1 MARRATSH
9 RVHRLTI
16 VLDGTNPPVWRR
28 VDVPSVTRLGGLHAI
43 IQAVLGWNDEHL
55 HTFEFGGRR
64 YSDRGDDHPGFG
76 PPDRDERGVR
86 VGDVLRRP
94 GSRGTYTYD
103 LGDEWRHTVTVEDI
117 DDAPPDAVYPRFLN
131 GHGGCPPEDCG
142 GAEGY
147 EHLRHLRDHPDEIQD
162 GPHGEAEEQRA
173 WVGLLA
179 PDDLDVGEIRDGL
192 RTAVG
197 TLPLDEPG
205 DAVPRAD
212 PARPVTLPP
221 EDELARTALD
231 APLLRGAVRLAR
243 WTAPRRRLTGTGVP
257 RPGEARAAIE
267 ELDLWPVASEA
278 ESAERAEALG
288 CARTAKD
295 LPDFLAPWEAA
306 VELGLVEVGST
317 TARPTG
323 AADGLETDPGRVL
336 ELWTDLFDA
345 AVDGPPV
352 PGGYH
357 RTGID
362 GSDVLPPTLRSLYEA
377 PDGAGF
383 PLGGL
388 ARALVPPA
396 DGPGALDARD
406 AEMWRGLMTEILYT
420 TVHGLAAIGAVR
432 LTDRTPPPLAALYR
446 PGHVRSR
453 VPDRDEVESA
463 HAAGTIDC
471 SIALTPLGRY
481 GTRELLLGMGIPAPL
496 SGSLAAVGADEL
508 LDALAA
514 LPREYHAAEITPWA
528 AHRTP
533 EEAVREIAEAAAA
546 PTGHGAARRALGAMV
561 LNSLGERTAP
571 ALRAL
576 LGSQRRTV
584 AGLAASAL
592 LSSDVLSREE
602 GRRMFTEHG
611 PWMVIDTVA
620 GPMELGEYQVSTLFA
635 LNEEADGGSIG
646 RMVLET
652 ADDLWRVDHPQ
663 AVPALETLGR
673 LHPDRRVAKVARRA
687 AHKARGRG

>member
-16 VLDGTNPPVWRR
+16 ALDGTNPPVWRR
-28 VDVPSVTRLGGLHAI
+28 VEVPSVTRLDELHTV
-43 IQAVLGWNDEHL
+43 IQAVMGWNDEHL

-64 YSDRGDDHPGFG
+64 YSGHADDHPGFG
-76 PPDRDERGVR
+76 PPDRDERAAR

-94 GSRGTYTYD
+94 GSQGTYGYD
-103 LGDEWRHTVTVEDI
+103 FGDDWRHTITVEDVGE
-117 DDAPPDAVYPRFLN
+117 AATGTVYPRFLD

-162 GPHGEAEEQRA
+162 GSHGEAEEQRA

-179 PDDLDVGEIRDGL
+179 PDDLEVGEIGEAL
-192 RTAVG
+192 RAAVG
-197 TLPLDEPG
+197 ALPLDEPA
-205 DAVPRAD
+205 DAAARAD

-221 EDELARTALD
+221 ADELARTALD
-231 APLLRGAVRLAR
+231 APLLLGAVRLAR
-243 WTAPRRRLTGTGVP
+243 WTAPSRKLTGTGVP
-257 RPGEARAAIE
+257 RPTDARAAVE
-267 ELDLWPVASEA
+267 ELDLWPVVSEKEA
-278 ESAERAEALG
+278 TERAEALRHS
-288 CARTAKD
+288 RTARD
-295 LPDFLAPWEAA
+295 LLDFLLPWEAA
-306 VELGLVEVGST
+306 VELGLVEVRAT

-323 AADGLETDPGRVL
+323 AVHGLEADPERVL
-336 ELWTDLFDA
+336 DLWTDLFE
-345 AVDGPPV
+345 AVIEGPPT
-352 PGGYH
+352 PGGY
-357 RTGID
+357 RRSGID

-377 PDGAGF
+377 PDGTEF
-383 PLGGL
+383 PLAEL
-388 ARALVPPA
+388 AGALVPREDGVSLFPA
-396 DGPGALDARD
+396 PD
-406 AEMWRGLMTEILYT
+406 AERWEELMTEILYAA
-420 TVHGLAAIGAVR
+420 VHELAGIGAVR

-446 PGHVRSR
+446 PGHTRSR
-453 VPDRDEVESA
+453 VPDQAEEEAA
-463 HAAGTIDC
+463 HAAGVIDC
-471 SIALTPLGRY
+471 SVALTPLGRF
-481 GTRELLLGMGIPAPL
+481 GTRELLLGWGIPAPL
-496 SGSLAAVGADEL
+496 SGSLATAGADEL

-514 LPREYHAAEITPWA
+514 LPREYHTAEVTPWA
-528 AHRTP
+528 ANRTAD
-533 EEAVREIAEAAAA
+533 EAVREIAEAAAA

-576 LGSQRRTV
+576 LGSDRRTMV
-584 AGLAASAL
+584 GLAASAL
-592 LSSDVLSREE
+592 LSSDALSREE
-602 GRRMFTEHG
+602 GRRMFSEHG

-663 AVPALETLGR
+663 TVTALETLGR
-673 LHPDRRVAKVARRA
+673 LHPDRRVAKAARRA
-687 AHKARGRG
+687 AHKARSRG